1 MIIQQKIPPNS
12 AFTMIKKQKT
22 HMVNTKNDDNV
33 LCKFSTHGEKNKM
46 MIFTLVQAMQ
56 ISIAGGKHV

>member
-56 ISIAGGKHV
+56 I